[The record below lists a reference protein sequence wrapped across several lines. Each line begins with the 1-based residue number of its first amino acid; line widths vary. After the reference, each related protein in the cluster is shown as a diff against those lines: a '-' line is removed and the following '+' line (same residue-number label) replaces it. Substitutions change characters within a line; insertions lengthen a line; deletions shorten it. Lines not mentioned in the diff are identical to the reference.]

1 MAIKA
6 AVNIA
11 DRNIIVQTED
21 KCIQNPRNTVKLTF
35 VMPTPDDAYLL
46 QELLSRA
53 HAMRVDTLI
62 PAVSDTQF
70 DAEWSFFV

>member
-1 MAIKA
+1 MKS
-6 AVNIA
+6 VVSVA

-21 KCIQNPRNTVKLTF
+21 NCVQNPRNRVKLAF

-53 HAMRVDTLI
+53 HAVRVDVHM
-62 PAVSDTQF
+62 PASTDTQF
-70 DAEWSFFV
+70 DAEWAFFV